1 MPFGPPG
8 EADQG
13 NHPEEHVGD
22 RDPIEVVPARAP
34 RKKRA
39 PPVRSLPVHEEMTE
53 HRHTD
58 TQREPSPRRGR
69 RRFATAAL
77 HPPVHEPPSAADQQ
91 REGHDLDEG
100 AGERVGDT
108 AMELQE
114 LGTRARQPDE
124 QLAPIRRVRRDDA
137 DRRGA
142 RYVTVGDRASERGA
156 D

>member
-1 MPFGPPG
+1 
-8 EADQG
+8 
-13 NHPEEHVGD
+13 
-22 RDPIEVVPARAP
+22 
-34 RKKRA
+34 
-39 PPVRSLPVHEEMTE
+39 MTE

-58 TQREPSPRRGR
+58 TQREPAPRRRR
-69 RRFATAAL
+69 RRFAAAAL

-114 LGTRARQPDE
+114 LGTRAREADE
-124 QLAPIRRVRRDDA
+124 QLGPIRRVRRDDT